1 VIIIDEYKKKAG
13 KSGKAVGVVKS
24 GDKVHYGHFAMSPTF
39 LDPYLAKRK
48 DELKDVKVYG

>member
-1 VIIIDEYKKKAG
+1 MSIVDEYKEKLV
-13 KSGKAVGVVKS
+13 SPEEAVNVVKS

-48 DELKDVKVYG
+48 DEL